1 MIQTNDRTNHASQAR
16 ARDREFIRENQP
28 HFAIGLN
35 WRPEENFEP
44 LNQLERRTDDL
55 DEDNVNK

>member
-28 HFAIGLN
+28 HFAIGL
-35 WRPEENFEP
+35 EENLEP

>member
-1 MIQTNDRTNHASQAR
+1 MIERTMHR
-16 ARDREFIRENQP
+16 RLEPEIEFIRENQP
-28 HFAIGLN
+28 HFAIGL
-35 WRPEENFEP
+35 EENLEP

>member
-28 HFAIGLN
+28 HFAIGL
-35 WRPEENFEP
+35 EENFEP

>member
-1 MIQTNDRTNHASQAR
+1 MIQTNDWTNHASQAR

-28 HFAIGLN
+28 HFAIGL
-35 WRPEENFEP
+35 EENLEP

>member
-1 MIQTNDRTNHASQAR
+1 MIRTNHASQAR

-28 HFAIGLN
+28 HFAIGL
-35 WRPEENFEP
+35 EENLEP